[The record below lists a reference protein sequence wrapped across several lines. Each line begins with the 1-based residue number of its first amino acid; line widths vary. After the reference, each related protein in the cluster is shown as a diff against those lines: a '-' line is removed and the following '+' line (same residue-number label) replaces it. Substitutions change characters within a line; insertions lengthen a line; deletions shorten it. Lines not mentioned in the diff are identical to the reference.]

1 MWDIFHT
8 IFKYREK
15 ESPDKLGLYPERV
28 HVAAMPERR
37 YLWTSRILVVMAGI
51 SMSLTMMLSLVVYLM
66 LPQKTVAPRLLQINK
81 YFSQLE
87 LVPRSEARIRA
98 TDLLAEQ
105 HITDYII
112 LRNTITNDYDEL
124 LSRWGKGEIVYWY
137 SSRSVFE
144 AFYKSDVRF
153 NIMQFREKGLQRFVK
168 IEWVRPLTMG
178 LWQAQY
184 LTMDVLP
191 GVEKV
196 DTKIWRATM
205 RIAFMRVELPK
216 KEDMIKNPF
225 GFVVRNYSLSYVG
238 TPETS
243 AHYLERAKELTEGA
257 YK

>member
-8 IFKYREK
+8 VFKYREK

-28 HVAAMPERR
+28 HIAALPERR
-37 YLWTSRILVVMAGI
+37 YLWTSRLLVILAVI
-51 SMSLTMMLSLVVYLM
+51 SMSFTMMLALSICLM
-66 LPQKTVAPRLLQINK
+66 LPQKTVYPRLLQINK
-81 YFSQLE
+81 YFSILE
-87 LVPRSEARIRA
+87 LVQPAEKKIYA

-137 SSRSVFE
+137 SARSVFE
-144 AFYKSDVRF
+144 SFYKSDARH
-153 NIMQFREKGLQRFVK
+153 NLMQFREKGLQRFVK
-168 IEWVRPLTMG
+168 VEWVRPLTMG

-191 GVEKV
+191 GVEKI

-205 RIAFMRVELPK
+205 RIAFMRVQNQK

-225 GFVVRNYSLSYVG
+225 GFVVLNYSLSYVG

-257 YK
+257 YN